1 MHEFGEEQFDIRM
14 DDFQIQ
20 EFHDI
25 SVVFNEMADKIQ
37 HLILEVY
44 EKELTATRLQ
54 VKYLQAQITPHF
66 QFNILSMLSLKAK
79 LAGNEEL
86 YQCLRAFSELV
97 RGKIFRKK
105 EIMIPVAEELE
116 LVEFYLYL
124 QNSRFQDK
132 ITYEII
138 CPEEKVK
145 ENLIPR
151 LLIEPL
157 VENAVSHGL
166 EPKQGSGKVQVI
178 LYEQNKRLHIIV
190 EDDGVGFEEEDME
203 TVREKEGHTH
213 TGQENTKRLLYILYG
228 ENHTWKVTGKK
239 GEGTTVEIVIPSER
253 RADDV
258 ERDGSR

>member
-86 YQCLRAFSELV
+86 YQCLRAFSEFGERKNFPKKGDYDSSG
-97 RGKIFRKK
+97 RGTGVSGILS
-105 EIMIPVAEELE
+105 ISS
-116 LVEFYLYL
+116 
-124 QNSRFQDK
+124 NSRFQDK

-166 EPKQGSGKVQVI
+166 EPKQGSGKV
-178 LYEQNKRLHIIV
+178 
-190 EDDGVGFEEEDME
+190 
-203 TVREKEGHTH
+203 
-213 TGQENTKRLLYILYG
+213 TGNTL
-228 ENHTWKVTGKK
+228 
-239 GEGTTVEIVIPSER
+239 
-253 RADDV
+253 
-258 ERDGSR
+258 

>member
-1 MHEFGEEQFDIRM
+1 MDIEEDLPDIP
-14 DDFQIQ
+14 
-20 EFHDI
+20 
-25 SVVFNEMADKIQ
+25 
-37 HLILEVY
+37 L
-44 EKELTATRLQ
+44 
-54 VKYLQAQITPHF
+54 P
-66 QFNILSMLSLKAK
+66 SM
-79 LAGNEEL
+79 
-86 YQCLRAFSELV
+86 V
-97 RGKIFRKK
+97 
-105 EIMIPVAEELE
+105 
-116 LVEFYLYL
+116 
-124 QNSRFQDK
+124 
-132 ITYEII
+132 
-138 CPEEKVK
+138 
-145 ENLIPR
+145 
-151 LLIEPL
+151 LLPL